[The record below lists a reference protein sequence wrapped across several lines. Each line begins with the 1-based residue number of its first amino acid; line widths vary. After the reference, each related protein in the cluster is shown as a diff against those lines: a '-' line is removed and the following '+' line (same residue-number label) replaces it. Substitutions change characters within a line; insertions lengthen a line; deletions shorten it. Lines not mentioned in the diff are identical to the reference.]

1 MGYRVEYTDGKPLND
16 KPKPCAA
23 NQGTQITVENLFYNV
38 PTRKRVLKSPAEE
51 FSRISEVVSRYAIH
65 NSGKAGFTLKKKGES
80 GNEVNTRAK
89 NSTVE
94 NIADIYGSAI
104 ARELIPIEKEDK
116 ALKFN
121 LKGYVTKPNYNVKKF
136 TFLLF
141 INHRLVESSALKR
154 SIESVYG
161 QYLPKGTHP
170 FAYLSLEIAPENIDV
185 NVHPT
190 KHEVH
195 FLHQDEIIDR
205 IQTALQT
212 LLQEHGE
219 SRQMYTQPVLPGA
232 SVPLVFEEVKSSS
245 SRQQPAPSEKV
256 RTDPKMQKIDTFLVK
271 PISASGAGPSAE
283 NKTEEM
289 ETDNEP
295 STSKKTVES
304 KQKEKQI
311 PMDTSDAPEIISQYD
326 KTQDPEAEDGEKTQ
340 LGLQSI
346 HNLQEAIDK
355 RCHKGLRDL
364 ISNHTYVGCADREFA
379 LIQHNTKLYVVNL
392 PSLSK
397 HFFYQIILRKFG
409 HLPALKLNPPVNIKE
424 MVLLALDQPECGWIE
439 ADGEKEDLADK
450 AVEVLVEKAEM
461 LDDYFSMEIDQDANL
476 ISLPLLLDGYVP
488 CFSGIPMLLL
498 RLTTDVEWEKE
509 EVCFDMFSREMARF
523 YAVDEESDSAYD
535 VNQHCDEENVEERWK
550 SVMEHVLF
558 PAMKKWFKPPN
569 QISDDRSF
577 NLVADLPE
585 LYKVFERC

>member
-1 MGYRVEYTDGKPLND
+1 MGYRVEYSDGKPLND

-577 NLVADLPE
+577 NLVSDLPE